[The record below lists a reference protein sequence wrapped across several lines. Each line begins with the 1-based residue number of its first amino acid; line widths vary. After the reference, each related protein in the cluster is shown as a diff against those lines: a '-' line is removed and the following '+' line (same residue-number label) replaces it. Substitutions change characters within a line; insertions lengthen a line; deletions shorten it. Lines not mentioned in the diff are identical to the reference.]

1 MTLLIAYV
9 ALALVVSF
17 LCSILEAVLL
27 SVTPAYLAV
36 MEKEQH
42 PATARLRRLKDD
54 VDRPLAA
61 ILSLNTIAHTVGAA
75 GAGAQAAR
83 VFGDG
88 AVGIFSGVLTLLI
101 LVATEIIP
109 KTLGAVH
116 WKRLAPLVSRV
127 LAWLITAMKPLVW
140 LAQVLTRLLT
150 PNREGQGVSREE
162 IQAIAEA
169 GEREGVVAAGES
181 RVLANLL
188 QLRMV
193 RVRDIM
199 TPADHVISLP
209 GTMRVGEV
217 LEAAPRLH
225 FSRIP
230 IVHEQNGRRAFP
242 HYVLKDDILQCAA
255 RDQHERPLSELT
267 RELLAVPD
275 DLSLPEVFDRMVE
288 RREHIALAHD
298 ANGEMTGV
306 VTMEDAMETLLGLEI
321 FDEMDDESRI
331 QERARAHWEE
341 RMQRM
346 GRISDAT
353 GGTANLG
360 ITGGLPD
367 RKRGPRDV

>member
-1 MTLLIAYV
+1 MGLLIAYV

-27 SVTPAYLAV
+27 SVTPAHLAV
-36 MEKEQH
+36 LEKQQH
-42 PATARLRRLKDD
+42 PAAARLQRLKAD

-83 VFGDG
+83 VFGDA
-88 AVGIFSGVLTLLI
+88 AVGIFSGILTLLI
-101 LVATEIIP
+101 LVLTEIIP

-116 WKRLAPLVSRV
+116 WKRLAPLVARV
-127 LAWLITAMKPLVW
+127 LAGLITAMAPLVW
-140 LAQVLTRLLT
+140 LAQALTRLLT
-150 PNREGQGVSREE
+150 PGRRNQVVSREE
-162 IQAIAEA
+162 IQAIAEV
-169 GEREGVVAAGES
+169 GERAGVMAAGES

-199 TPADHVISLP
+199 TPAAHVLSLP
-209 GTMRVGEV
+209 AAMRVGEA
-217 LEAAPRLH
+217 LEAVPSLH

-230 IVHEQNGRRAFP
+230 LREAGDGREGFP
-242 HYVLKDDILQCAA
+242 HYVLKDEILQAAA
-255 RDQHERPLSELT
+255 RDEHDRPLSDLQ

-275 DLSLPEVFDRMVE
+275 GLTLPEVFDRMLE

-298 ANGEMTGV
+298 GEGGMTGV
-306 VTMEDAMETLLGLEI
+306 VTMEDAVETLLGLEI
-321 FDEMDDESRI
+321 FDEVDDATRI

-341 RMQRM
+341 RMRRL
-346 GRISDAT
+346 GRISDAVE
-353 GGTANLG
+353 GTAALG
-360 ITGGLPD
+360 ITGGAPA
-367 RKRGPRDV
+367 KGTK